1 MPKGIGRRPPVR
13 LVPLL
18 LAASGPRGVCSTD
31 LRVGWAE
38 LGKAMSN
45 TDAATTL
52 HRALRRGWIERFD
65 GTGTYG
71 KPFRYRLTDVGRA
84 KLDELCAQWGWMEM
98 LAPVDLQ
105 TAWRVLAGPTTPKH
119 SPNPTT
125 ERR

>member
-38 LGKAMSN
+38 LGTEMSN

-52 HRALRRGWIERFD
+52 HRAERRGWIERFD
-65 GTGTYG
+65 GAGKYG
-71 KPFRYRLTDVGRA
+71 NPYRFRLTVDGRA
-84 KLDELCAQWGWMEM
+84 KLDALCAQWGWTEL

-105 TAWRVLAGPTTPKH
+105 TTWKLPEQRA
-119 SPNPTT
+119 
-125 ERR
+125 